1 MLLHIFLVL
10 SLFYVFVCLYSST
23 ERVRPSGAPAR
34 GREDHCGGN
43 EEQRADG
50 Y

>member
-1 MLLHIFLVL
+1 MILAL
-10 SLFYVFVCLYSST
+10 SLFCVCVCVCLYSGT
-23 ERVRPSGAPAR
+23 ERVCPSGAPAR